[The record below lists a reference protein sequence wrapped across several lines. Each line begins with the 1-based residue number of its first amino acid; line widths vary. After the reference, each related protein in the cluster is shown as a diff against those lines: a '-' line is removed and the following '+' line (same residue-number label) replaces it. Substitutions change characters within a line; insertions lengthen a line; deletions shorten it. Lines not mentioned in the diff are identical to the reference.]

1 MRPEDMDHK
10 QHRDATNT
18 VTCPYC
24 HAKPM
29 EWCTTSSGQIAM
41 LTHAGRLAEWRTRTR
56 HPANVG
62 PTPVWTPVTLAKA
75 RVVTIEV
82 LLPVSHDYLQDTML
96 ETALVTL
103 RGAEGYAQVVGEIF
117 VEQTLAEA
125 AELLCRRKVTCG
137 EA

>member
-1 MRPEDMDHK
+1 MRPEDMEHK
-10 QHRDATNT
+10 QHSDATNT

-29 EWCTTSSGQIAM
+29 EWCTTASGQIAM

-56 HPANVG
+56 APLAGG

-96 ETALVTL
+96 ENALITL
-103 RGAEGYAQVVGEIF
+103 RGEEGYAAVVGEIF
-117 VEQTLAEA
+117 VQQTLAEA
-125 AELLCRRKVTCG
+125 SELLSRREVTCG
-137 EA
+137 QA